1 MATRGA
7 RPPGF
12 GAFPPGR
19 ACGRGIAEGDA
30 PAPGLGAE
38 PEVLGVSDWEALKP
52 GLGTG
57 LTAGFGAAGFAEA
70 GLGAAGFAAAGFGAA
85 GFAEAGLG
93 AAGFGAAGLA
103 DVDVAFAASGVVFAD
118 P

>member
-70 GLGAAGFAAAGFGAA
+70 GLGAAGF
-85 GFAEAGLG
+85 
-93 AAGFGAAGLA
+93 GAAGLA